1 MSRYVHTYNY
11 KKLINGTRPY
21 KNIRLKFWLWGFGF
35 TYESKTK
42 LMGFALNSRDIR
54 DIKKK

>member
-1 MSRYVHTYNY
+1 MTLHSYNY

-35 TYESKTK
+35 TYESKTR